1 MGAGQLIK
9 PIYLAQLKQIILLK
23 IVLFS
28 GTEAAMGQVN
38 YSLSFDGL
46 NDYVQT
52 GLSINTLPYTITC
65 RFKSDVSSGPHSIVD
80 TDVAGRFG
88 NSIILGYADG
98 DNTIDI
104 QYHNGYYD
112 SPFVYGSGTWYNA
125 TATYENG
132 QVGLYVDG
140 ISIGSKTF
148 GQGAVD
154 GSNVRFGRHNVTHH
168 ADLWFDGVIDEVA
181 IWDKV
186 LSDTEINAIYNSGT
200 TFDLTS
206 NSGNY
211 ISSSDLIGYWNF
223 NEGTGSIVRDLSGNG
238 NDGTMIGGAGWSA
251 DAGPITTA
259 KSDAQSIRYVPFRSK
274 WLLMALIAAFGG
286 WLVLRRS

>member
-9 PIYLAQLKQIILLK
+9 PKYIVQLKQIILLK

-38 YSLSFDGL
+38 YSLSFDGS

-52 GLSINTLPYTITC
+52 DLFINTLPYTVTC
-65 RFKSDVSSGPHSIVD
+65 RFKSDVSSGEQSIVD
-80 TDVAGRFG
+80 TDVGGRYG
-88 NSIILGYADG
+88 NSIILGYQDG

-104 QYHNGYYD
+104 EYHNGFYD
-112 SPFVYGSGTWYNA
+112 SPFVYGADTWYNV

-132 QVGLYVDG
+132 LVGLYVNG

-154 GSNVRFGRHNVTHH
+154 GSKVRFGRHN
-168 ADLWFDGVIDEVA
+168 AGDPQWFDGVIDEVA

-200 TFDLTS
+200 TFDLKS

-223 NEGTGSIVRDLSGNG
+223 NEGTGSIVPDLSGNG
-238 NDGTMIGGAGWSA
+238 NDGTIIGGAGWSA
-251 DAGPITTA
+251 DAGPIA
-259 KSDAQSIRYVPFRSK
+259 KSEAQSIRYVPFRST
-274 WLLMALIAAFGG
+274 WLLMVLMAALGS
-286 WLVLRRS
+286 WLVLRRG